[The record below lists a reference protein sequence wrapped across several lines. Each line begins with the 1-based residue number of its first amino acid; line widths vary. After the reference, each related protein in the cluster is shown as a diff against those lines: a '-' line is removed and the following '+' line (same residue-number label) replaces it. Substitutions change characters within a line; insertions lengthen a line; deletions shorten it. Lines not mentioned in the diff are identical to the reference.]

1 MLNNLQVAPFGVSL
15 SDWWPLLIV
24 AGGVLILLSDIKNY
38 LWASL
43 VIVFG
48 VLFQLKQLDIIE
60 VYPWQLFWPI
70 LIIAVGLSIVINH
83 TAKKPVARRDRE
95 DITVILSGS
104 ESRVQSKDY
113 RGSKVT
119 SILGGAVLD
128 LTGASIKKEATIDL
142 FCLWGAVEIRVP
154 EGVAVKDGTSSIMG
168 GIENSVTSD
177 GVGETSPTLRIV
189 GDVVMSGVEIMR
201 VGS

>member
-1 MLNNLQVAPFGVSL
+1 M
-15 SDWWPLLIV
+15 
-24 AGGVLILLSDIKNY
+24 
-38 LWASL
+38 
-43 VIVFG
+43 
-48 VLFQLKQLDIIE
+48 
-60 VYPWQLFWPI
+60 
-70 LIIAVGLSIVINH
+70 
-83 TAKKPVARRDRE
+83 
-95 DITVILSGS
+95 
-104 ESRVQSKDY
+104 
-113 RGSKVT
+113 T

-189 GDVVMSGVEIMR
+189 GDVVMSGVEIKR

>member
-1 MLNNLQVAPFGVSL
+1 MKSTTRISIGLLISAVGTSLLLNNLQVAPSGVSL

-83 TAKKPVARRDRE
+83 TAKNR
-95 DITVILSGS
+95 
-104 ESRVQSKDY
+104 
-113 RGSKVT
+113 
-119 SILGGAVLD
+119 
-128 LTGASIKKEATIDL
+128 
-142 FCLWGAVEIRVP
+142 
-154 EGVAVKDGTSSIMG
+154 
-168 GIENSVTSD
+168 
-177 GVGETSPTLRIV
+177 
-189 GDVVMSGVEIMR
+189 
-201 VGS
+201 